1 MTEDPS
7 APDQW
12 MSSSD
17 AIIWEIESDPVLR
30 SPITVVVW
38 LDAAPT
44 DARVEAMIDRLM
56 ANVPRLR
63 QRVVSAPARLSTPR
77 WETDPHFDR
86 GFHVRRL
93 RLSSGHATHRD
104 VLDHAQ
110 RMAARAFDR
119 DRPPWELEVIDELDD
134 APAACVI
141 RLHHAIADGLGLV
154 SVMQHMVDFER
165 EPTESR
171 DSETGNDETET
182 DIETHIEDDTTAGS
196 RSSVERFAAAAA
208 HRADTDRRDTQ
219 RVVTTSARTAS
230 EFVRRPL
237 DTVRRLA
244 ATSMSIAKVIAPATT
259 PLSPLM
265 TERSTLLHMDA
276 VTADLAVMK
285 AAANR
290 HGCTVNDAFVS
301 IVADA
306 LVRYHQRHDEP
317 AEAIRMH
324 MPVSIRS
331 SEAPGKLDNQF
342 TPTRFV
348 LPLGEVDP
356 IERLQRTRT
365 LLQEVREQP
374 ALVHTAD
381 ITATVRR
388 LGDTASTSL
397 IGAMMRGVDVTTSNV
412 PGSPVPV
419 YLAGARVTEFHGFGP
434 LAGSAINLTFFSY
447 DGRAEIAISTD
458 VAAVPDPE
466 AFTADLE
473 SAIADFADL
482 AD

>member
-1 MTEDPS
+1 MTNDSHE
-7 APDQW
+7 PDQW

-30 SPITVVVW
+30 SPITVVIW
-38 LDAAPT
+38 LDATPT
-44 DARVEAMIDRLM
+44 DERIDAMIDRLITNM
-56 ANVPRLR
+56 PRLT
-63 QRVVSAPARLSTPR
+63 QRVVPAPARLSTPR
-77 WETDPHFDR
+77 WETDPYFDR

-93 RLSSGHATHRD
+93 RLPAGQASHRD

-165 EPTESR
+165 EPTSS
-171 DSETGNDETET
+171 DDAETEHADAAATNDATVT
-182 DIETHIEDDTTAGS
+182 DS
-196 RSSVERFAAAAA
+196 PSNVERFAAAAV
-208 HRADTDRRDTQ
+208 HRADTDRRDAQ
-219 RVVTTSARTAS
+219 RVVATSARTAS
-230 EFVRRPL
+230 ELVRRPL

-244 ATSMSIAKVIAPATT
+244 ATGVSIAKVIAPATT

-265 TERSTLLHMDA
+265 TERSTLVHMEA
-276 VTADLAVMK
+276 VTAELAAMK

-290 HGCTVNDAFVS
+290 HGCTVNDAFVT

-306 LVRYHQRHDEP
+306 LVRYHLRHDEP
-317 AEAIRMH
+317 AESIRMH
-324 MPVSIRS
+324 MPVSIRHS
-331 SEAPGKLDNQF
+331 NEPGKLDNQF

-348 LPLGEVDP
+348 LPLGDMELV
-356 IERLQRTRT
+356 ERLRRTRT
-365 LLQEVREQP
+365 LLQEVRDQP

-388 LGDTASTSL
+388 FGDAASTTL
-397 IGAMMRGVDVTTSNV
+397 IGAMMRGCDVTASNV
-412 PGSPVPV
+412 PGPPFPV
-419 YLAGARVTEFHGFGP
+419 YLAGARVTDFHGFGP

-447 DGRAEIAISTD
+447 DGKAEIAISSD

-466 AFTADLE
+466 AFAADLE
-473 SAIADFADL
+473 SAIADFAALTD
-482 AD
+482 